1 MTGRIC
7 VVTGAGRGIGRAA
20 ALRLSAE
27 GHRVA
32 LVSRTEHE
40 LLRTAASCPG
50 ETLVLPTDV
59 TGADSAGEVLDAVA
73 ETWGPAQI
81 LVVAAGRNRSAPLE
95 RTSDAHWQEM
105 LALNLTSVF
114 QWLRA
119 ALPPMAS
126 AGWGR
131 AVVVSSIAGKR
142 GFRHLGAYS
151 AAKHGVIGLVRS
163 AALEL
168 ARTGVT
174 VNAVCPAY
182 VDTDLTARTVDT
194 IVTQAGWTR
203 DEALRHVNDLQ
214 PIGRMVTPEEVVA
227 VIGALIENAALTGQS
242 VHVDG
247 GLVQ

>member
-1 MTGRIC
+1 MRSSAFVISRRGSLGRKREREVDIDRSDLC
-7 VVTGAGRGIGRAA
+7 RHRGGPGIGRAA

-119 ALPPMAS
+119 ALPRWRRRAGDARSSCRPSRAS
-126 AGWGR
+126 G
-131 AVVVSSIAGKR
+131 VSG
-142 GFRHLGAYS
+142 
-151 AAKHGVIGLVRS
+151 
-163 AALEL
+163 
-168 ARTGVT
+168 T
-174 VNAVCPAY
+174 
-182 VDTDLTARTVDT
+182 
-194 IVTQAGWTR
+194 
-203 DEALRHVNDLQ
+203 
-214 PIGRMVTPEEVVA
+214 
-227 VIGALIENAALTGQS
+227 
-242 VHVDG
+242 
-247 GLVQ
+247 